1 MTKTQVSCPN
11 CRQPVV
17 ADVDQLFDVNVD
29 PSAKQRLLS
38 GAFNLIQCKLC
49 GYQGNLSTI
58 LAYHD
63 PEKELLLTFVP
74 PEIGLPRNEQER
86 VIGGLINQVI
96 SKLPQEKRKG
106 YLLNPQ
112 TALTMQGLVE
122 RVLEADGITR
132 EMIQA
137 QQQRLSLLQRLAS
150 VADEAARVEII
161 KQEDALLDADFF
173 MLLSR
178 LGETAVAS
186 GDRESAHQL
195 AELQKSLISNSTYGR
210 QIQSQSKEIETA
222 LADLQSA
229 GKELTREKMLDL
241 VIRAPNETRLSALV
255 GLARPLLDYAFFQ
268 LLSERIDRAR
278 GDGRARLVDLRAQ
291 LLEMTQEIDKQVEA
305 QRKQIRQLINAIL
318 QAPNIEE
325 ALAKA
330 LPAVDE
336 VFEQEIESMLKEA
349 RDQGDLDRSG
359 KLQKIIDFLQKA
371 SAPPPQMEL
380 IENFLDVTND
390 EARQKFLQDNQD
402 QIDEGF
408 MELLANLA
416 VQTGAGQDKELAE
429 RVMAANR
436 QAIRFVMQRNLRSA

>member
-1 MTKTQVSCPN
+1 
-11 CRQPVV
+11 
-17 ADVDQLFDVNVD
+17 
-29 PSAKQRLLS
+29 
-38 GAFNLIQCKLC
+38 
-49 GYQGNLSTI
+49 
-58 LAYHD
+58 
-63 PEKELLLTFVP
+63 
-74 PEIGLPRNEQER
+74 
-86 VIGGLINQVI
+86 
-96 SKLPQEKRKG
+96 
-106 YLLNPQ
+106 
-112 TALTMQGLVE
+112 
-122 RVLEADGITR
+122 
-132 EMIQA
+132 
-137 QQQRLSLLQRLAS
+137 
-150 VADEAARVEII
+150 
-161 KQEDALLDADFF
+161 
-173 MLLSR
+173 
-178 LGETAVAS
+178 
-186 GDRESAHQL
+186 
-195 AELQKSLISNSTYGR
+195 
-210 QIQSQSKEIETA
+210 
-222 LADLQSA
+222 
-229 GKELTREKMLDL
+229 
-241 VIRAPNETRLSALV
+241 
-255 GLARPLLDYAFFQ
+255 
-268 LLSERIDRAR
+268 
-278 GDGRARLVDLRAQ
+278 
-291 LLEMTQEIDKQVEA
+291 MTQEIDKQVEA